1 MKVLFQFS
9 VGSFIDVKILECT
22 VQDDDALEVHCPI
35 IIVVDVALKDSLQ
48 SIVNKNFMSPIAFK
62 TLEDIQR

>member
-22 VQDDDALEVHCPI
+22 VQDDDTLEVHCPI
-35 IIVVDVALKDSLQ
+35 IIVVDVALKDSL
-48 SIVNKNFMSPIAFK
+48 
-62 TLEDIQR
+62 